1 MGLVVDQPCA
11 ATPTAMPAPRPP
23 RTRPANATLSRPA
36 WRNCLRSQHCDQ
48 KYTLDNKSFMMT
60 ICPTSPS
67 ILSSLLPFLVLWE
80 KSVSGA
86 FNRRRLRSINC
97 MGKVMCS
104 PRINLSRQLAWL
116 RVMYLAE
123 RSKTRFLRDQRS
135 KCPSIFFKSAK

>member
-23 RTRPANATLSRPA
+23 RRPRPANATLSRPA
-36 WRNCLRSQHCDQ
+36 WWNCVRSQHCDQ
-48 KYTLDNKSFMMT
+48 KYTLDNNSFMMT

-67 ILSSLLPFLVLWE
+67 ILSSLLPFLVLWGKKCFRGSQQE
-80 KSVSGA
+80 KASVNQLHG
-86 FNRRRLRSINC
+86 
-97 MGKVMCS
+97 
-104 PRINLSRQLAWL
+104 LSTNQLVKAAWL

-135 KCPSIFFKSAK
+135 KCPSFFFKSAK